1 MRGYFQEER
10 LINIVHF
17 AALTRLHEAAAAGK
31 GVFERK
37 FIFLKN
43 RALQIR
49 KGVVLYNSFAGNEQ
63 IDYGA
68 LAQLVARDIRI
79 VEVRGSTPLCSTK
92 TSAIAEVFSYRNDC
106 RLPKGESNLA
116 RE

>member
-79 VEVRGSTPLCSTK
+79 VEVRGSTPLCST
-92 TSAIAEVFSYRNDC
+92 SQEPFERFLS
-106 RLPKGESNLA
+106 LSNKPHCNAAVGLQA
-116 RE
+116 